1 MPRKKT
7 TKLDAKKVRTYFIE
21 CRQLTNDSV
30 ARATAEMINDEVI
43 TADAARKINSILE
56 AVITDSFSRVM
67 ANKNL

>member
-7 TKLDAKKVRTYFIE
+7 AKLDKKDVRMYFVE

-30 ARATAEMINDEVI
+30 ARATAEMISNEII
-43 TADAARKINSILE
+43 TADAARKISSILE